1 MTSCAKKEPKHT
13 PYIPSIGDSVDL
25 VYSKITGPYFSYDF
39 GETGEIFGYL
49 YLPSEHRFSG
59 FGQGM
64 IDESRPDVQVFLIH
78 FENNVIKDI
87 LILDGHVTDE
97 LLDGGGREIFEDRQQ
112 SK

>member
-1 MTSCAKKEPKHT
+1 
-13 PYIPSIGDSVDL
+13 
-25 VYSKITGPYFSYDF
+25 
-39 GETGEIFGYL
+39 
-49 YLPSEHRFSG
+49 
-59 FGQGM
+59 M